1 MHDCKTSHLSLLSH
15 LSLMWTELN
24 NKLNAEFTFEDFSQ
38 AWAFMTEVA
47 FLAERKNHH
56 PEWTN
61 VWNKVSISLSTHDAG
76 GVVTEKDRKLADG
89 ISKIFERYQNRS

>member
-1 MHDCKTSHLSLLSH
+1 MN
-15 LSLMWTELN
+15 WIEQN
-24 NKLNAEFTFEDFSQ
+24 NKLTAEFVFEDFSQ

-47 FLAERKNHH
+47 LLAERKNHH
-56 PEWTN
+56 PDWKN
-61 VWNKVSISLSTHDAG
+61 VWNTVTISLNTHDAG

>member
-1 MHDCKTSHLSLLSH
+1 MI
-15 LSLMWTELN
+15 WTEQN
-24 NKLNAEFTFEDFSQ
+24 NKLVTEITFEDFSQ

-47 FLAERKNHH
+47 ILAERKNHH

-76 GVVTEKDRKLADG
+76 GVITEKDRKLADG
-89 ISKIFERYQNRS
+89 ITKIYERYQYRT